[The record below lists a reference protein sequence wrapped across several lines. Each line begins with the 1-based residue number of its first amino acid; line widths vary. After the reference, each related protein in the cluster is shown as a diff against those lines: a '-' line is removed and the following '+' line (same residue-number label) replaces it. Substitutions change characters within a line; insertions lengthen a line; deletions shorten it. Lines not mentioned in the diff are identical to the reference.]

1 MKDPWY
7 SDTRPGN
14 PPWAG
19 HSSQPGHS
27 SRTARKTAGSV
38 LAAVVI
44 GAVAAVL
51 WTGVHPLQAGAQN
64 PASAAAAPPQAPP
77 PAAVPAADA
86 QTYLQT
92 TPTGTPIHWPCGTEI
107 HVKLLGPAPA
117 GAEQLL
123 HDAVATLA
131 GLSGLRLNTGTTT
144 AGDENSINVRYQPTL
159 PGNEAA
165 DVVGL
170 GGATWSSPS
179 GRITHGDVWIKNT
192 SPDNT
197 PGTPYAREVMLH
209 ELMHALGIKHAP
221 DGSTEIMAPV
231 LPPGPPLEPGPR
243 DKASLNAAG
252 CPHP

>member
-7 SDTRPGN
+7 SDTRAGH

-19 HSSQPGHS
+19 HSSQP
-27 SRTARKTAGSV
+27 ARKTAGPV
-38 LAAVVI
+38 LTAMVI
-44 GAVAAVL
+44 GAVVAVL
-51 WTGVHPLQAGAQN
+51 WAGVHPLQAGAQH
-64 PASAAAAPPQAPP
+64 PAEAAAAPTHAP
-77 PAAVPAADA
+77 VPAAD
-86 QTYLQT
+86 
-92 TPTGTPIHWPCGTEI
+92 
-107 HVKLLGPAPA
+107 
-117 GAEQLL
+117 
-123 HDAVATLA
+123 
-131 GLSGLRLNTGTTT
+131 LSGLHLNTATDT
-144 AGDENSINVRYQPTL
+144 AGDENSISVHYQPTL

-197 PGTPYAREVMLH
+197 PGTPYAREIMLH

-221 DGSTEIMAPV
+221 DGSAEIMAPA